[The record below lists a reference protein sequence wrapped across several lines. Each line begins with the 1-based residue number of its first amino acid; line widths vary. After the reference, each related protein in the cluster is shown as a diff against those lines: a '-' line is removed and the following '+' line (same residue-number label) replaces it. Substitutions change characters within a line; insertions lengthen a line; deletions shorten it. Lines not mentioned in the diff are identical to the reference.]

1 MFLHYLINREFIVSE
16 TASRVYRAAAT
27 LSVSLFYFI
36 ALIIAM
42 HVAGARIPGVA
53 LPIVKL
59 LLFVGV
65 MGAAV
70 TMVGMEY
77 FLFDFDRSSA
87 NRRVFWFAVMLF
99 PLLGAPLYCFRVY
112 SRSEVVNSSM
122 SHSEANPAPTR
133 FTGQREP

>member
-36 ALIIAM
+36 VLIIAM

-87 NRRVFWFAVMLF
+87 NRRVFWFAVMLL

-112 SRSEVVNSSM
+112 SRSEVVNSSL